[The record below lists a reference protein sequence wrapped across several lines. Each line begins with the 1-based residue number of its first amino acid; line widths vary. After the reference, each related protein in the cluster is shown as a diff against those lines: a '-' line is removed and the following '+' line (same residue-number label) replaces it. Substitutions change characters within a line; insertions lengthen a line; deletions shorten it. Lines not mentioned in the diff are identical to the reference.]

1 MDMKFFV
8 MGLAF
13 SLLPC
18 TAQQPAPQQAS
29 EHPTLRTPNQEQARN
44 EAETV
49 YSTWRQSMINH
60 NYAAWTESTS
70 ESRQVKVRNL
80 AVSEKR
86 EFPRSLFEQKEAM
99 PPLSKLKYVGALG
112 GPRGDTLAATY
123 YGPVDMGRGIHASD
137 GALVLLFV
145 YERGKWKYDQSRFFD
160 LAHLP
165 QVKARLARG
174 DASVLREQD
183 GFHPYATPP
192 ATPPLCRTPQ
202 LIGKVFVDAPDRKVT
217 MTVNGTSQHVFENC
231 RMAEVIS
238 GGLVRGRNTISYTV
252 TPLNGKKQG
261 SPMAIGLFVMPETVG
276 NTPATCFEHIC
287 DEQDIP
293 HGGTYTFTVTDDM
306 IRAMNPKANVPR
318 PAPFRPV
325 PLKPKK
331 K

>member
-1 MDMKFFV
+1 MDMKFFALGV
-8 MGLAF
+8 AV
-13 SLLPC
+13 SLMPC
-18 TAQQPAPQQAS
+18 MAQHPVPQQAAARPS
-29 EHPTLRTPNQEQARN
+29 LRVPDREQARN

-80 AVSEKR
+80 AISEKR
-86 EFPRSLFEQKEAM
+86 EFPRTLFDQKEAM
-99 PPLSKLKYVGALG
+99 PPLSKLKYIGALG
-112 GPRGDTLAATY
+112 GPHGDTLAATY
-123 YGPVDMGRGIHASD
+123 YGSVDMGRGIRSAD

-160 LAHLP
+160 LSHLP

-174 DASVLREQD
+174 DASVLQEQD

-192 ATPPLCRTPQ
+192 ATPPLCRAPQ
-202 LIGKVFVDAPDRKVT
+202 LIGKVFVDAPDRKIT

-238 GGLVRGRNTISYTV
+238 GGLKRGRNTISYTIE
-252 TPLNGKKQG
+252 PIKGKTTG
-261 SPMAIGLFVMPETVG
+261 VPMAIGLFVMPETVG

-287 DEQDIP
+287 DEKDTP
-293 HGGTYTFTVTDDM
+293 HGGTYTFTVTEDM
-306 IRAMNPKANVPR
+306 IRAMNPKAQVPR